1 MKNLFTSAAIALGLA
16 AMAAPAF
23 AADNA
28 TATASANIVTPVSVT
43 KTQDLVF
50 GNVLAG
56 TGGTVTVGTSD
67 NRSSTGGVTLLSGTT
82 PRSASF
88 SVVADTIGGATYQMG
103 YSKVDLT
110 GPGAPMAISGITPSA
125 SGSLS
130 GNHTIA
136 VGATIT
142 VASGQTPGAYSGSIT
157 ATATYE

>member
-1 MKNLFTSAAIALGLA
+1 MKTLFIGAAIALGLA
-16 AMAAPAF
+16 AAPAF

-28 TATASANIVTPVSVT
+28 TATASANIVTPISVS

-56 TGGTVTVGTSD
+56 TGGSVTVGTTD
-67 NRSSTGGVTLLSGTT
+67 NRSFSGGVTLLSGTA

-88 SVVADTIGGATYQMG
+88 SIAADTIGGATYQMS
-103 YSKVDLT
+103 YSKVDLS
-110 GPGAPMAISGITPSA
+110 GPGAAMAISNITPSLT
-125 SGSLS
+125 GVLS
-130 GNHTIA
+130 GNQTIA